1 MIKKLGFT
9 LAEVL
14 ITLGI
19 IGIVAI
25 LTVPNLIKD
34 HQEQSWLTQSYVF
47 NEKLI
52 QALRVMNTQQVL
64 AGHSTTEDFIA
75 EFQKHSK
82 IIKTCDNT
90 ELEKCINIEAS
101 EIIDFDDDGKKKKM
115 DLTIMRNSTDFGK
128 PDWGTNIIGV
138 VFANGVSGA
147 FIYNPKCVNSPFD
160 GQFNPI
166 SCVIGLYDV
175 SGKAKPNTI
184 NRDVRTF
191 GDVHLINGASLKFN
205 GKYWS
210 APIHAP
216 SVTKAKCEELI
227 GVGNCA
233 WNSDAWAGAAIHCGG
248 LSKLPTKEDLQAL
261 APKLYKNNKP
271 NFYYQDLIDRNKASI
286 FLDKVTPFNN
296 TQLFVIWGNTFKDA
310 YDAAYL
316 NVFIGTAEYNAGHN
330 YVRSSAWENRSFT
343 LCKL

>member
-64 AGHSTTEDFIA
+64 AG
-75 EFQKHSK
+75 
-82 IIKTCDNT
+82 
-90 ELEKCINIEAS
+90 
-101 EIIDFDDDGKKKKM
+101 
-115 DLTIMRNSTDFGK
+115 
-128 PDWGTNIIGV
+128 
-138 VFANGVSGA
+138 
-147 FIYNPKCVNSPFD
+147 
-160 GQFNPI
+160 
-166 SCVIGLYDV
+166 
-175 SGKAKPNTI
+175 
-184 NRDVRTF
+184 
-191 GDVHLINGASLKFN
+191 
-205 GKYWS
+205 
-210 APIHAP
+210 
-216 SVTKAKCEELI
+216 
-227 GVGNCA
+227 
-233 WNSDAWAGAAIHCGG
+233 AAIHCGW